1 MKSLLGLSLGFPKWY
16 IMTPILPKLTNLF
29 GSLEMGLLQNKYL
42 VEGPMD
48 PAHLINIWLF
58 CCANPENFSLFHSA
72 DQKLFHFY
80 FQTDRHTDRCT
91 FCIPRCTGNI
101 FYLWKI
107 IPFTILCSFV
117 TWFAH
122 SLTSFGKKKFQ
133 IRWSKNN
140 LTKNNLSASW
150 LCQLSK
156 FLATIL
162 LQN

>member
-1 MKSLLGLSLGFPKWY
+1 MICHDPHSTKTHKLVWVLGNVPFSDQVPGGGAHGPSSLNQQYAFFAAQTLKISVYFIQWIKSYSIF
-16 IMTPILPKLTNLF
+16 TF
-29 GSLEMGLLQNKYL
+29 
-42 VEGPMD
+42 
-48 PAHLINIWLF
+48 
-58 CCANPENFSLFHSA
+58 
-72 DQKLFHFY
+72 
-80 FQTDRHTDRCT
+80 RHTDRCT

-140 LTKNNLSASW
+140 LTKNNLNNLSASW
-150 LCQLSK
+150 LCQVLGNNSLTKLAQNLSL
-156 FLATIL
+156 FWL
-162 LQN
+162 